1 MEYLLIIM
9 AFILTALAVL
19 LGLKAW
25 ELFTQAK
32 NIQKKI
38 HVTISSFRENLL
50 PEVHAITNAA
60 NEIHSAS
67 NRLSKLY
74 KKQPEKKHDLPL
86 SFNNGKLMK
95 MLDNLTD
102 LAEGLPLFKSVFEH
116 FSSLPPSKTDEPE
129 G

>member
-1 MEYLLIIM
+1 MEYLLILM
-9 AFILTALAVL
+9 AFILTVLAVM
-19 LGLKAW
+19 LGFKAW

-38 HVTISSFRENLL
+38 HVTISSFRESLL
-50 PEVHAITNAA
+50 PEIHAITNAA
-60 NEIHSAS
+60 NEIHNAS
-67 NRLSKLY
+67 NRLSSLY
-74 KKQPEKKHDLPL
+74 KKQPKKKNKLPI

-116 FSSLPPSKTDEPE
+116 FSSLPPSKTEKPE

>member
-1 MEYLLIIM
+1 MEFVLIIM
-9 AFILTALAVL
+9 AFVLTVLAVL
-19 LGLKAW
+19 LGFKAW

-32 NIQKKI
+32 SIQKKI
-38 HVTISSFRENLL
+38 HITISSFRENLL
-50 PEVHAITNAA
+50 PEIHAITTAA
-60 NEIHSAS
+60 NEIHDAS

-74 KKQPEKKHDLPL
+74 KKQPEKKSGIPL

-95 MLDNLTD
+95 MFDSLTD